1 MPFII
6 IGGVICVFAVV
17 LMYALIYA
25 SGEQSRIEE
34 LMETGPFSIATI
46 ENVEKKL
53 RKNSDRIRHYYE
65 CKVKYMDLYGTERS
79 AIIDLPYHNIPIG
92 GQLKIAYSSE
102 DFTKIY
108 LVEALFMSTPEYIKM
123 MEEKG
128 YERTRHGF
136 IKKGTLLNFEVK
148 DEE

>member
-6 IGGVICVFAVV
+6 MGIIFVVFAFIV
-17 LMYALIYA
+17 LYAAMYV

-34 LMETGPFSIATI
+34 LMEMGPFSIATI
-46 ENVEKKL
+46 ENVEKKR
-53 RKNSDRIRHYYE
+53 RKNSDRIRYYYE

-79 AIIDLPYHNIPIG
+79 AIIDLPYHNIPVG
-92 GQLKIAYSSE
+92 GELKIAYSPE
-102 DFTKIY
+102 DFSKVY
-108 LVEALFMSTPEYIKM
+108 FVEALFMNTPEYIKM

-148 DEE
+148 DE